1 MVYPICIM
9 SSLSI
14 HLSMDTK
21 AAMLAIINNATLNI
35 GLHIFFELESS
46 FISHIIPRGRIV

>member
-1 MVYPICIM
+1 MVYMVYPICIM

-21 AAMLAIINNATLNI
+21 AAMLAIINNAMNI
-35 GLHIFFELESS
+35 GRCIYFLN
-46 FISHIIPRGRIV
+46 